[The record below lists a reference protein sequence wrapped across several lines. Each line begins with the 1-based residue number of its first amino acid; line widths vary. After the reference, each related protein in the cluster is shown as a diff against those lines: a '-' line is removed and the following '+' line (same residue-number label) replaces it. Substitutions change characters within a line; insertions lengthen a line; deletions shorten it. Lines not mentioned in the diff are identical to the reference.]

1 MPIIA
6 QGLADNWSQ
15 VRYAAGLSVRS
26 LYNVIKNDKE
36 LTTLY
41 NPSLVPRMCINR
53 YYVAEGVRVY
63 AIETWRSTFGES
75 GKQTVRDYADQ
86 ICEFYIE

>member
-1 MPIIA
+1 
-6 QGLADNWSQ
+6 
-15 VRYAAGLSVRS
+15 VRS
-26 LYNVIKNDKE
+26 LYYVIKDDK
-36 LTTLY
+36 TMTSKY

-63 AIETWRSTFGES
+63 AIETWRQVFGDQ

-86 ICEFYIE
+86 ICDFYIS